1 MRITAGDVAA
11 LERGVALLGSGGGG
25 DTVTAAVLLRRL
37 LSDGRSLFARPAG
50 ELPPDARVVPIG
62 VVGATA
68 AFTEKLPGGGEFA
81 AAVAAVE
88 RWTGERADALM
99 SIEIGGLN
107 GLLPL
112 VVAEQ
117 LGLGYVDADLSGR
130 GLPRLDQFSVAAT
143 GRGVA
148 PAALAEPGGQVVVLA
163 AGSDEVIERGTRAF
177 LAGSGGWAAFALAP
191 IPAGELAGCSVPG
204 TTSGALELGRRVLA
218 AGESPPRE
226 ALEAALAGS
235 VLARGRVLEVAR
247 HLGPGQHGSPG
258 FGRGSVTLA
267 DHRDGTLLRLEME
280 NEYLLALR
288 DGSPVASTPDVLSV
302 LDHRTGVPVSCDAIR
317 TGVEVDVVRL
327 AAAPF
332 WRDPRWLPVVRPR
345 AYGID
350 CDPVGV
356 E

>member
-1 MRITAGDVAA
+1 MRIAAGDVAA

-37 LSDGRSLFARPAG
+37 LADGRSLDVSPVA
-50 ELPPDARVVPIG
+50 ELAPSARVVPIG

-68 AFTEKLPGGGEFA
+68 AFTEKLPGGDEFA
-81 AAVAAVE
+81 SAVAAIE

-163 AGSDEVIERGTRAF
+163 AGSDAVIERGTRAF
-177 LAGSGGWAAFALAP
+177 LASSGGWAAFALAP
-191 IPAGELAGCSVPG
+191 IPAGELAACSVDG

-218 AGESPPRE
+218 AGESPPRSL
-226 ALEAALAGS
+226 LEEALAGS

-247 HLGPGQHGSPG
+247 HRGKGRHG

-267 DHRDGTLLRLEME
+267 DHRDGALLRVEME

-288 DGSPVASTPDVLSV
+288 DGAPVASTPDVLSV

-317 TGVEVDVVRL
+317 AGVEVDVVRL
-327 AAAPF
+327 AAAEF
-332 WRDPRWLPVVRPR
+332 WTDPRWLPVVRPR

-350 CDPVGV
+350 CDPVV
-356 E
+356 AE